1 MIQAG
6 KIVVLRRVRGDCP
19 FSHNIVAEPGVYV
32 PFLNRYGAVSVL
44 VNGDMLGLKPDEFQ
58 WLEKPAPE
66 VYERQGQ
73 S

>member
-6 KIVVLRRVRGDCP
+6 KIVIMREVRGDCP
-19 FSHNIVAEPGVYV
+19 FSYHVVARPGVYV
-32 PFLNRYGAVSVL
+32 PFINPQGAISVE
-44 VNGDMLGLKPDEFQ
+44 VNGEMLGIKPNEFQ

-66 VYERQGQ
+66 VYEKQ